1 MAKQIRTYLF
11 CYDDHRGFSEDVRKR
26 FIDDTRYKVSSF
38 PDRDEFITNLEAE
51 KERSSCKIAIL
62 GAHDTAEQYELIDR
76 MTLDIKRIDPKT
88 GIIILGPPEK
98 MDEIKK
104 IIKFN
109 IDAYIPKNTN
119 AILRLHNIV
128 KKLISEYN
136 IGIFRKKRNFSFY
149 TLMAFLVL
157 SALLILLAFFRLP
170 QYF

>member
-26 FIDDTRYKVSSF
+26 FTDDTRYTVASF
-38 PDRDEFITNLEAE
+38 PDSDEFITHLEAE
-51 KERSSCKIAIL
+51 KERTSCKIAIL

-136 IGIFRKKRNFSFY
+136 IGIFRKRRNFSFY

-157 SALLILLAFFRLP
+157 SALLILLAWFRLP